1 MYPNGKL
8 DCGTHKW
15 EEGAKG
21 KQMLDYVV
29 IYCHIC
35 KYIKIT
41 RETKLF
47 SMQFD
52 FVSVSILLVQEKGK
66 YWAYSCMMDFK

>member
-47 SMQFD
+47 SM
-52 FVSVSILLVQEKGK
+52 
-66 YWAYSCMMDFK
+66 